1 MEDFNSVTNHSY
13 NTCWHALS
21 TGSFR
26 SKKSYIK
33 GGKCFP
39 SCCNEA
45 QVLQGICV
53 PDAAAWTGSPRKPI
67 CDTAR
72 GFSPNVRAV
81 VAVYCVFFFFFS
93 LQIDKPKL
101 WLSTLQ
107 QARCQINLL
116 ALDLAS
122 CTHLLYTHTHT
133 LSEAVCQ
140 VSLSASI
147 GFSQATLLDGRLPE
161 LN

>member
-53 PDAAAWTGSPRKPI
+53 PDAPAWTGSPRKPI

-81 VAVYCVFFFFFS
+81 VAVYCVFFFFS
-93 LQIDKPKL
+93 LSRLTSQSCGYLLSSKL
-101 WLSTLQ
+101 DVKSICWLWTWP
-107 QARCQINLL
+107 L
-116 ALDLAS
+116 AHTY
-122 CTHLLYTHTHT
+122 CTHIHTRYQKPCARSPYQHRSGSAKPLYWMADFQ
-133 LSEAVCQ
+133 S
-140 VSLSASI
+140 
-147 GFSQATLLDGRLPE
+147 
-161 LN
+161 